1 MSTETPLVGVLGTIA
16 TFGLGQV
23 SHIIGIVAGLLTC
36 TLVMIQIVKN
46 LKGK

>member
-1 MSTETPLVGVLGTIA
+1 MSNETPMIGVLGTLA

-36 TLVMIQIVKN
+36 TLVIIQIVQK